1 MEIGVAAA
9 EEIVA
14 LVAAETVA
22 FVAEVEEVAVAVEVE
37 VAAAAA
43 LGIGQSGSD
52 ARVLVRAAA
61 DARPDQN
68 LAPKHIA
75 PDGCY
80 LS

>member
-1 MEIGVAAA
+1 MSSSRNSSIRSRGR
-9 EEIVA
+9 
-14 LVAAETVA
+14 
-22 FVAEVEEVAVAVEVE
+22 EVA

-75 PDGCY
+75 PDVLYFLILPRTRGHQH
-80 LS
+80 

>member
-1 MEIGVAAA
+1 M
-9 EEIVA
+9 
-14 LVAAETVA
+14 
-22 FVAEVEEVAVAVEVE
+22 AVEVE

-68 LAPKHIA
+68 LAPKHIV
-75 PDGCY
+75 PDGAIC
-80 LS
+80 LDITKDAFVTSTDDQDGTVIDASAPFSS